1 MIQYSRSPAQ
11 RGKQNLAGATGAKG
25 SGKGKGGNEVEVEVE
40 G

>member
-11 RGKQNLAGATGAKG
+11 RGKQSLAGATGAKG
-25 SGKGKGGNEVEVEVE
+25 KGKRKGDEFEVE